1 MNPLLQIR
9 DLQTWFPIHRG
20 VISRTVGNVRAVDGV
35 SLDIYPNETLS
46 LVGESGCG
54 KSTLARTIALLEQS
68 RSGTMHF
75 SGQALSQAQPGIR
88 RKIQMIFQDPYSSLN
103 PRMTV
108 LEILTEGLVQ
118 HRRIKSS
125 GRVTAAREI
134 LADVGMDPDVLY
146 RYPHEFSGGQRQ
158 RISIGRALSLK
169 PELLICDEAV
179 SALDV
184 SVQAQVIN
192 LLLSIRRK
200 HGLSYLFISHDLGVV
215 RHMADRVAVMYLAR
229 NLASSSNLRVP
240 ALVRHGEYG
249 KMKKLE
255 DLESCCYLR
264 MSLKDHPCVLAQ
276 VAQVLGEN
284 GISIASVI
292 QNKPGEGCD
301 YAPVIVVTHRAP
313 EKKFRQA
320 LRIIDALDVV
330 GARTIRM
337 AIEDFE

>member
-35 SLDIYPNETLS
+35 SLDIYPNETLG

-215 RHMADRVAVMYLAR
+215 RHMADRVAVMYLGQI
-229 NLASSSNLRVP
+229 VEEGP
-240 ALVRHGEYG
+240 AD
-249 KMKKLE
+249 KIM
-255 DLESCCYLR
+255 DAPA
-264 MSLKDHPCVLAQ
+264 HP
-276 VAQVLGEN
+276 
-284 GISIASVI
+284 
-292 QNKPGEGCD
+292 
-301 YAPVIVVTHRAP
+301 YT
-313 EKKFRQA
+313 QA
-320 LRIIDALDVV
+320 LISAIPRIGAEKGKRIVLQGDVPSPAAPPPGCRFHPRCPYAQDICRREQPELKGYEGGDSDRKAACFFAGRV
-330 GARTIRM
+330 G
-337 AIEDFE
+337 

>member
-35 SLDIYPNETLS
+35 SLDIYPNETLG

-215 RHMADRVAVMYLAR
+215 RHMADRVAVMYLGQI
-229 NLASSSNLRVP
+229 VEEGP
-240 ALVRHGEYG
+240 AD
-249 KMKKLE
+249 KIM
-255 DLESCCYLR
+255 DAPA
-264 MSLKDHPCVLAQ
+264 HP
-276 VAQVLGEN
+276 
-284 GISIASVI
+284 
-292 QNKPGEGCD
+292 
-301 YAPVIVVTHRAP
+301 YT
-313 EKKFRQA
+313 QA
-320 LRIIDALDVV
+320 LISAIPRIGAEKGKRIVLQGDVPSPAAPPPGCRFHPRCPYAQDICRREQPELKGYDGGDSDRKAACFFAGRV
-330 GARTIRM
+330 G
-337 AIEDFE
+337 

>member
-215 RHMADRVAVMYLAR
+215 RHMADRVAVMYLGQI
-229 NLASSSNLRVP
+229 VEEGP
-240 ALVRHGEYG
+240 AD
-249 KMKKLE
+249 KIM
-255 DLESCCYLR
+255 DAPA
-264 MSLKDHPCVLAQ
+264 HP
-276 VAQVLGEN
+276 
-284 GISIASVI
+284 
-292 QNKPGEGCD
+292 
-301 YAPVIVVTHRAP
+301 YT
-313 EKKFRQA
+313 QA
-320 LRIIDALDVV
+320 LISAIPRIGAEKGKRIVLQGDVPSPAAPPPGCRFHPRCPRRISGLCDV
-330 GARTIRM
+330 ETPPEYDLGNHHLVACWLFK
-337 AIEDFE
+337 E

>member
-215 RHMADRVAVMYLAR
+215 RHMADRVAVMYLGQI
-229 NLASSSNLRVP
+229 VEEGP
-240 ALVRHGEYG
+240 AD
-249 KMKKLE
+249 KIM
-255 DLESCCYLR
+255 DAPA
-264 MSLKDHPCVLAQ
+264 HP
-276 VAQVLGEN
+276 
-284 GISIASVI
+284 
-292 QNKPGEGCD
+292 
-301 YAPVIVVTHRAP
+301 YT
-313 EKKFRQA
+313 QA
-320 LRIIDALDVV
+320 LISAIPRIGAEKGKRIVLQGDVPSPAAPPPGCRFHPRCPYAQDICRREQPELKGYDGGDSDRKAACFFAGRV
-330 GARTIRM
+330 G
-337 AIEDFE
+337 

>member
-215 RHMADRVAVMYLAR
+215 RHMADRVAVMYLGQI
-229 NLASSSNLRVP
+229 VEEGP
-240 ALVRHGEYG
+240 AD
-249 KMKKLE
+249 KIM
-255 DLESCCYLR
+255 DAPA
-264 MSLKDHPCVLAQ
+264 HP
-276 VAQVLGEN
+276 
-284 GISIASVI
+284 
-292 QNKPGEGCD
+292 
-301 YAPVIVVTHRAP
+301 YT
-313 EKKFRQA
+313 QA
-320 LRIIDALDVV
+320 LISAIPRIGAEKGKRIVLQGDVPSPAAPPPGCRFHPRCPYAQDICRREQPELKGYEGGDSDRKAACFFAGRV
-330 GARTIRM
+330 G
-337 AIEDFE
+337 